1 MKKLLALLLALC
13 LLLPAGLAAAET
25 VFPLSEEK
33 ITFRIAT
40 WQRSGQVDYN
50 DMLMWQKY
58 EEMSQRA
65 YRLDS
70 PARQHLC
77 GAPQRHVHP
86 G

>member
-40 WQRSGQVDYN
+40 WQRSGQVD
-50 DMLMWQKY
+50 
-58 EEMSQRA
+58 
-65 YRLDS
+65 
-70 PARQHLC
+70 
-77 GAPQRHVHP
+77 
-86 G
+86 